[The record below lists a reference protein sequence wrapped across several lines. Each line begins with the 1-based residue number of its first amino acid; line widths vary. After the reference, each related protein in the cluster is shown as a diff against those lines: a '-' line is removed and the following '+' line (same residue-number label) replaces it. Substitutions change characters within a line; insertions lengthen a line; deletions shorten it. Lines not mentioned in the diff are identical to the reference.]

1 MTKHESI
8 HTGRS
13 LGTGGCAGCPLNGLP
28 ICTAFRTADLPG
40 ARPPRPMVLERDRP
54 LGNEA
59 VGSDI
64 TGILRSGYLRMERIS
79 HDGRRDLI
87 GLVVPGD
94 LIGTWLGRDQGIT
107 IEAATTSQICSF
119 DPATLRRL
127 MNSDPGLRVQLL
139 RETAEQHA
147 RLLELI
153 WRRGALSS
161 RERIIAIMLM
171 ATEIMPVDSLK
182 KNEVVM
188 KVEFSRKDWAS
199 LANTT
204 VETVCRTLGQLSEK
218 GLIEAITPSL
228 FRIADLDRLARCAG
242 LDPKLDTGWL
252 QQGERIQRGAQTKP
266 VLKVNNTGRLTAAA
280 RKAPPRAGTVVRPI

>member
-1 MTKHESI
+1 MTKHE
-8 HTGRS
+8 TFPKGRG
-13 LGTGGCAGCPLNGLP
+13 LGKGACSGCPLNAMP
-28 ICTAFRTADLPG
+28 ICTAFRTAGLPG
-40 ARPPRPMVLERDRP
+40 ARPPRPIAVERDRP
-54 LGNEA
+54 LADEA
-59 VGSDI
+59 VSSEI

-94 LIGTWLGRDQGIT
+94 LIGNWLGHQQGVT
-107 IEAATTSQICSF
+107 IEAATQAQICSF
-119 DPATLRRL
+119 DPSTMRRL
-127 MNSDPGLRVQLL
+127 MNSDPALRIQLL

-171 ATEIMPVDSLK
+171 ATEIMPVDSLSEC
-182 KNEVVM
+182 EVVM
-188 KVEFSRKDWAS
+188 KIEFSRKDWAS

-218 GLIEAITPSL
+218 GLIESITPSL
-228 FRIADLDRLARCAG
+228 FRIPDLDKLARCAG

-252 QQGERIQRGAQTKP
+252 RQGERIQRATQSRPK
-266 VLKVNNTGRLTAAA
+266 LKIDNTGRLSAAA
-280 RKAPPRAGTVVRPI
+280 RKAPPRVKSVARPI